1 MKAVNPFFSA
11 CLLSILL
18 FACTTPTETSKP
30 EAEPVA
36 VNTEADK
43 AQIAALLDS
52 FNAAAARADYDT
64 YFSYYTD
71 DAVFMG
77 TDATEHW
84 DKKAFM
90 EWSKPAFE
98 RKSAW
103 DFTALERHIYL
114 GEHPGIAWFDELLNT
129 QMKICRGSG
138 VVVKKDGVW
147 KVQQYVLSMTVPNS
161 QIDAALKIKGPEEDS
176 IISVLKG
183 K

>member
-1 MKAVNPFFSA
+1 MLIISCN
-11 CLLSILL
+11 
-18 FACTTPTETSKP
+18 TQTESPKP
-30 EAEPVA
+30 ITERVA
-36 VNTEADK
+36 ANTEADK

-52 FNAAAARADYDT
+52 FNAAAARADFDT
-64 YFSYYTD
+64 YFSYYSD

-90 EWSKPAFE
+90 EWAKPAFDRE
-98 RKSAW
+98 SAW
-103 DFTALERHIYL
+103 DFTALERHIYM
-114 GEHPGIAWFDELLNT
+114 GEQPGIAWFDELLNT

-161 QIDAALKIKGPEEDS
+161 QIDAALKIKAPEEDS